1 MTVVTVFEIQ
11 YGIEKMDAGRKKDRL
26 NQRFSDMLQRWFY
39 GSRVLEFDSS
49 AAMTTAGLA
58 ATAKRNG
65 YNLSRRDLAIAGT
78 ALQVGA
84 SVATRNVRDF
94 PHDELEVTNPWN
106 AD

>member
-1 MTVVTVFEIQ
+1 
-11 YGIEKMDAGRKKDRL
+11 MDAGRKKDRL